1 MKSVIV
7 TGDLKSCHSVVVIS
21 AYCFI
26 CRWIDIV
33 HLSNSAN
40 GTIAWLELE
49 NAECKCQLAIIE
61 EKVAKRSFGP

>member
-49 NAECKCQLAIIE
+49 VTSYHVTRKAFVMLRNHE
-61 EKVAKRSFGP
+61 S